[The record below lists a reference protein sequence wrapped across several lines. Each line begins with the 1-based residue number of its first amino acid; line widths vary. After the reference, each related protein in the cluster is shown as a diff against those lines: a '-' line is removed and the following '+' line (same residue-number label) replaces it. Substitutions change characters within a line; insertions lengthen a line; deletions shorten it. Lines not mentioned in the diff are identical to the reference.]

1 MQVSIQFPS
10 ISVTILEVLYVVY
23 IINTLLREFTKKC
36 ESIRLIPPELQRLEK

>member
-1 MQVSIQFPS
+1 MQVSIQFPG

-23 IINTLLREFTKKC
+23 IIITRVHQKF